1 MKREIL
7 IHTISLVLLFI
18 LISLL
23 KGWISINYW
32 LFWAGGIIGT
42 ILPDI
47 DHIIY
52 VYYLR
57 PNDLTSQRAIYMSQ
71 KGELIKTWQFL
82 AATRSER
89 RNLILHTTLFQII
102 FIILAF
108 LVLTSSGSL
117 LGRGIVLAFLLHLSV
132 DQIVDYLSLK
142 NINNW
147 TAKLNLILDNT
158 QTLIYLGISSSVVLL
173 FSFLM

>member
-7 IHTISLVLLFI
+7 IHTISAILLFA

-23 KGWISINYW
+23 KGWISLNYW
-32 LFWAGGIIGT
+32 PLWVGGLIGT

-71 KGELIKTWQFL
+71 KGELIKTWEFL

-89 RNLILHTTLFQII
+89 RGLILHTTLFQII

-117 LGRGIVLAFLLHLSV
+117 LGRGIVLAFLLHLTV
-132 DQIVDYLSLK
+132 DQAVDYQSTKSLT
-142 NINNW
+142 NW
-147 TAKLNLILDNT
+147 IYKLNIVLDNT
-158 QTLIYLGISSSVVLL
+158 QTLVYLGVSLGITLI
-173 FSFLM
+173 FGFLM